1 MTSLL
6 NQVKAFREMK
16 QKNMNYEQI
25 DFAALSNKYGFDVRS
40 TWQKKVRRTL
50 CKLAK

>member
-1 MTSLL
+1 MTLLL

-16 QKNMNYEQI
+16 QKNLNYEQI
-25 DFAALSNKYGFDVRS
+25 DFTALSNKYGFDVRG